1 MSNQETRFYLQA
13 RSIVIAANPK
23 SGSSSGL
30 VKAQGLAEALE
41 SDGWEVEL
49 TTDLDRMQEMVFR
62 YHSQGRL
69 RTVVSAGGDGTASA
83 VLNRIPIEVPLT
95 IFPLGSENLLAHQY
109 RLPRDVEAVRL
120 MVGGMSVRSF
130 DLFRA
135 NGRLFLIMASVGFD
149 AQVVRSVHENRRSHI
164 TRWAY
169 RFGILRAIGTYRWPE
184 LEVEVLGQGGWE
196 SLGTCH
202 WLFGFNVPKYAAGIH
217 IMDEAD
223 ADDGLLDVG
232 MLRGGN
238 VLIGFWNYL
247 TVAMGIHRRG
257 DRWSERRV
265 RGLRVRSPAGQG
277 VYQVDGDYGGP
288 LPLEILYTGTKA
300 TLVVP
305 S

>member
-1 MSNQETRFYLQA
+1 MSNLVPQSFLQA

-30 VKAQGLAEALE
+30 SKAQGLAEALE

-49 TTDLDRMQEMVFR
+49 TTDLDRMEEMVSR
-62 YHSQGRL
+62 YHSEGRL

-83 VLNRIPIEVPLT
+83 VLNRIPVEVPLT
-95 IFPLGSENLLAHQY
+95 IFPLGSENLLAQQY
-109 RLPRDVEAVRL
+109 RLPRDVEAVRS
-120 MVGGMSVRSF
+120 MVRGLSVQRF

-135 NGRLFLIMASVGFD
+135 NGQLFLIMASVGFD

-169 RFGILRAIGTYRWPE
+169 RFGILRAIGSYRWPE

-196 SLGTCH
+196 SLGMCH

-217 IMDEAD
+217 IMDDAD

-257 DRWSERRV
+257 GRWSEKRV
-265 RGLRVRSPAGQG
+265 RGLRVRSQAGQG

>member
-1 MSNQETRFYLQA
+1 MRNLVPQSFLQA

-30 VKAQGLAEALE
+30 VKARGLAEALE

-49 TTDLDRMQEMVFR
+49 TTDLDRMQELVFR

-83 VLNRIPIEVPLT
+83 VLNRIPLEVPLT
-95 IFPLGSENLLAHQY
+95 IFPLGSENLLAQQY
-109 RLPRDVEAVRL
+109 RLPRDVEAVRS
-120 MVGGMSVRSF
+120 MVRGMSVRRF

-135 NGRLFLIMASVGFD
+135 NGQLFLIMASVGFD

-217 IMDEAD
+217 IMDDAD

-257 DRWSERRV
+257 GRWSEKRV
-265 RGLRVRSPAGQG
+265 RGLRVRSQAGQG

-305 S
+305 R